1 MIENNIFSLLA
12 KLRKKSL
19 KLPLNNIKQIALRPS
34 TVDGESLYSLPFVKS
49 LSKEY
54 ILTLFLPMDSNAK
67 YFRRFKTKII
77 EYPTK
82 LNIFKVFNFKRRMG
96 NLSFDLFINLD
107 RNNIDTFSFI
117 LNNPLTAS
125 IYEGASVNLLAISN
139 SIPIDESY
147 ERLSSLLGFKL
158 QWGKE
163 LIRIRKRKYK
173 DKKMGITS
181 DIGKYPGFL
190 QVNKAEDLYKISSL
204 ITRKNQISTIAFFL
218 DIPQVLLLKEGDE
231 FRPPASIKVFR
242 YSKSITGEIIENC
255 LKIL

>member
-1 MIENNIFSLLA
+1 MIGNFIFSLLA

-34 TVDGESLYSLPFVKS
+34 TINGESLYSLPIVKA
-49 LSKEY
+49 LSEDH
-54 ILTLFLPMDSNAK
+54 ILTLFLPFNGNTK
-67 YFRRFKTKII
+67 YFRRFKVKII
-77 EYPTK
+77 EYPEK
-82 LNIFKVFNFKRRMG
+82 LNFLKVFNFKRRLG
-96 NLSFDLFINLD
+96 NSSFDLFINLD

-125 IYEGASVNLLAISN
+125 IYEGASVNLLTISN
-139 SIPIDESY
+139 STPINELY
-147 ERLSSLLGFKL
+147 GRLSALLGFKL

-173 DKKMGITS
+173 EKKMGITF

-190 QVNKAEDLYKISSL
+190 EVKKAEDLYKISSL

-231 FRPPASIKVFR
+231 FRPPASIKVVR
-242 YSKSITGEIIENC
+242 YSKSVTGDIIENC
-255 LKIL
+255 LKML